1 MSVEKYRFVFIV
13 LNYNSTM
20 ETMRCIDSLQKLY
33 YQGKNIVV
41 VDNASDNQKEA
52 LAAIEEHCKSMENIH
67 ILKNERNLGYACGNN
82 IGIDYARRILKA
94 DFVCVVNPDT
104 IVNTET
110 FVENCIELYTKYRY
124 SVCGPKI
131 INNGENK
138 NPIGGYNESIWYTI
152 HEIFINY
159 KIIVVKKFGLNR
171 FNFFKRYA
179 KKRVEEVVDGESSKE
194 YYSSEEFINSDILI
208 DRSMK
213 KMLSGACLVFSP
225 AFFEEFTG
233 FCSKTFLYC
242 EERILTCVCL
252 NMGKRILYSEK
263 IEVIHEGGKS
273 MENTEKN
280 RMERQIRV
288 AKNRAKSDWVV
299 LNIMLHKS
307 NKKRLR
313 EFLVSPVANF
323 EIFNGELNAR

>member
-1 MSVEKYRFVFIV
+1 MSVEKYRFSFIV
-13 LNYNSTM
+13 LNYNSTS
-20 ETMRCIDSLQKLY
+20 ETMRCIDSLQKLCY
-33 YQGKNIVV
+33 RGKDIVV
-41 VDNASDNQKEA
+41 VDNASDNQKEV
-52 LAAIEEHCKSMENIH
+52 LDRIKEHCTSVENIH

-94 DFVCVVNPDT
+94 DFVCIINPDT

-110 FVENCIELYTKYRY
+110 FVENCLELYAKYRY
-124 SVCGPKI
+124 SICGPKI

-138 NPIGGYNESIWYTI
+138 NPIGGYDESIWYTI
-152 HEIFINY
+152 HEIFTNY
-159 KIIVVKKFGLNR
+159 KIIAVKKLGLNK

-179 KKRVEEVVDGESSKE
+179 KKHIGVDGENSKG
-194 YYSSEEFINSDILI
+194 YYIPEDFVNSDVLI
-208 DRSMK
+208 NKSMK

-252 NMGKRILYSEK
+252 NMGKSILYSEK

-280 RMERQIRV
+280 RIERQIRV
-288 AKNRAKSDWVV
+288 AKNRAKSDFVV

-313 EFLVSPVANF
+313 KFLVSPVANY
-323 EIFNGELNAR
+323 EIFNGK